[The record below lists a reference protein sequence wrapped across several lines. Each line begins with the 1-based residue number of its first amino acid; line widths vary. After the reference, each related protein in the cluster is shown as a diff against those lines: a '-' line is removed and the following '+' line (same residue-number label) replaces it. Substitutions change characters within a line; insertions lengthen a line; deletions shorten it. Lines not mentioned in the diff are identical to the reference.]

1 METNKERKITYR
13 LDLPLHQRHRHHDVR
28 LLDLRRPTQPE
39 PHAERQQQLALRPE
53 QQHFVAIQHLA
64 EDQPYVPVDPK
75 PIALESK
82 YENGSIYNRYFCLI
96 LFPLSY
102 RSRLKSAANWRCRC
116 SWSSVFLRRRFWPL
130 LVNGSATCSTTA
142 LHFFGFYLTRTI
154 LLYKNSIMYSAWGE
168 MNIRLC
174 RW

>member
-82 YENGSIYNRYFCLI
+82 YENGSIYNRYFCLMFFSI
-96 LFPLSY
+96 IVPEPPEIRGQLALPMLVEQ
-102 RSRLKSAANWRCRC
+102 RVPA
-116 SWSSVFLRRRFWPL
+116 SSVLA
-130 LVNGSATCSTTA
+130 VAC
-142 LHFFGFYLTRTI
+142 
-154 LLYKNSIMYSAWGE
+154 
-168 MNIRLC
+168 
-174 RW
+174 